1 MSAFHPKRT
10 LGPRPASLRPL
21 MSKPIKLPCH
31 TQEERC
37 FRLADIGECFP
48 PAVFSLFFKEHLRHR
63 ISDGMK
69 RPCRSGSSGC
79 GGPLVT
85 LRQAGVRGAAK
96 DRFTADR

>member
-1 MSAFHPKRT
+1 
-10 LGPRPASLRPL
+10 
-21 MSKPIKLPCH
+21 
-31 TQEERC
+31 
-37 FRLADIGECFP
+37 
-48 PAVFSLFFKEHLRHR
+48 LRHR